1 LQGPKEL
8 FDLVACHG
16 STIYLAR
23 ALGASTTLGFEAA
36 HAWYFPPVAAKTPA
50 ELDENFYRDL
60 AEFQSFS
67 GVCESEHYHEVP
79 DSWDLVITDVEGS
92 TEAISKGRYKDV
104 NSAGVASIVIVRNA
118 MKEVDIPYVFGGDGA
133 TMLVPS
139 SRRWQVA
146 AALRGL
152 RRASDEIFGLQMRVG
167 LVSVKQLREAG
178 HEIHV
183 AKFAASKDVCFAMLR
198 GDGIDVGEQWIK
210 DPARSEEFHISD
222 EGEVFSDFEGFSCR
236 WQAVPSRNGLVAS
249 VIIKA
254 IGEDKSEHPGVYRHI
269 LGEITKIVQAIDDGR
284 PVHTKSLKLRP
295 TNSGFDAET
304 YLTAGSKDSPE
315 IPAIRKSIRKGTRI
329 AKVLMATRLTG
340 GSFSGKNYKKEL
352 VANTDFRKF
361 DNVLRMHLDLR
372 RGQLDRLKEVL
383 QISEDAGYILY
394 RIHTAQETLMTCV
407 VDSYRGSH
415 AHFVDGAAGGYAL
428 AAKRIKA
435 MQRGDGPGVD
445 TDTDDPGAGAGSD
458 P

>member
-1 LQGPKEL
+1 
-8 FDLVACHG
+8 
-16 STIYLAR
+16 
-23 ALGASTTLGFEAA
+23 
-36 HAWYFPPVAAKTPA
+36 VAAPTPT
-50 ELDENFYRDL
+50 EVDENFYRDL
-60 AEFQSFS
+60 SEFQSFS
-67 GVCESEHYHEVP
+67 GVCESEHYHAVP

-92 TEAISKGRYKDV
+92 TEAISQGRYKDV

-133 TMLVPS
+133 TLLVPS

-152 RRASDEIFGLQMRVG
+152 RKASDEIFGLTMRVG
-167 LVSVKQLREAG
+167 MVSVRQLREAG
-178 HEIHV
+178 HDIQI

-198 GDGIDVGEQWIK
+198 GDGIDTGEEWIK
-210 DPARSEEFHISD
+210 DPARSEEFHIAE
-222 EGEVFSDFEGFSCR
+222 EGEVYSDFEGFSCR
-236 WQAVPSRNGLVAS
+236 WQPVPSRNGLVAS

-254 IGEDKSEHPGVYRHI
+254 VGEDKSEHPAVYRHI
-269 LGEITKIVQAIDDGR
+269 LGEISAIVQAIDEGR
-284 PVHTKSLKLRP
+284 PVHTKSIKLRK
-295 TNSGFDAET
+295 TSSGFDAET

-315 IPAIRKSIRKGTRI
+315 VPAIRKSIQKGTRI
-329 AKVLMATRLTG
+329 AKLLMATRLTG
-340 GSFSGKNYKKEL
+340 GSFSGKNYKSEL

-394 RIHTAQETLMTCV
+394 GIHTAQETLMTCV

-435 MQRGDGPGVD
+435 MQRADALGADFEEDSGPD
-445 TDTDDPGAGAGSD
+445 KGSD
-458 P
+458 ASSEPVK